1 MAIKFGPALKLAVS
15 VVLITIV
22 LVRVD
27 LRAVSRTIA
36 EADEVPLILAVLL
49 SIAMTVADAAQWQ
62 SVLRALGHRISS
74 GAALLYGFSGTF
86 FGMIGPSS
94 IGVDIFRAAQMR
106 SLGISTET
114 AVRSVLAARLLAFV
128 SLLIV
133 IATGLPIAFSY
144 KLGFRNQFL
153 LGSTFAAGACAL
165 AALLSFQ
172 PLRQRISMLRRSTA
186 LAKLADVSKDLGT
199 VLTSKTQSLASL
211 FYATATHV
219 LRLSIFAALA
229 WAFHAGVGFW
239 PLYALIPTALLVAM
253 VPITIASWG
262 VRELSV
268 IFFLG
273 WVGVAPAAAL
283 SISVAFGVLRLVVA
297 GIGGIVWVLASSRH
311 YGLQIA
317 NKLD

>member
-27 LRAVSRTIA
+27 IRAVSRTISD
-36 EADEVPLILAVLL
+36 ADEVPLILSVLL
-49 SIAMTVADAAQWQ
+49 SIAMTITDAAQWQ

-74 GAALLYGFSGTF
+74 RAALLYGFSGTF

-94 IGVDIFRAAQMR
+94 MGVDIFRAAQMR

-114 AVRSVLAARLLAFV
+114 AVRAVLCARLVAFV

-133 IATGLPIAFSY
+133 ISTGLPIAFSY
-144 KLGFRNQFL
+144 NLGFRDQFL
-153 LGSTFAAGACAL
+153 LAATFAAGVFAL
-165 AALLSFQ
+165 VFILSLE
-172 PLRQRISMLRRSTA
+172 PLRKRMRILRHSSVFG
-186 LAKLADVSKDLGT
+186 KLADVSKDLGKVLMSKGQT
-199 VLTSKTQSLASL
+199 VASL
-211 FYATATHV
+211 VYATTTHI
-219 LRLSIFAALA
+219 LRLSIFVVLA
-229 WAFHAGVGFW
+229 WAFHAGAGFW
-239 PLYALIPTALLVAM
+239 PIYALIPTALLVAM

-273 WVGVAPAAAL
+273 WVGVTPAAAL
-283 SISVAFGVLRLVVA
+283 SISVSFGVLRLVMA
-297 GIGGIVWVLASSRH
+297 GLGGIVWVLASSRH
-311 YGLQIA
+311 YGLQVA
-317 NKLD
+317 DKLD